1 MTKFIC
7 ALLTVT
13 FFVCVSLALA
23 QHRGLPA
30 DVPPNPN
37 YTVTDWGQLPDGKVW
52 KDMKT
57 VDSIDFDPHGKGSI
71 VVLVTPPI
79 ATDPSVLVFDYDG
92 KLQRSWGAGMF
103 VRPYDMVVDRFGFLW
118 IVDNTQNFVAKFTE
132 DGKQLMMVGTKG
144 VAGDNTS
151 HDRFNGPTD
160 VAVAKNG
167 DFFVTDGYNNSRI
180 VKFDKNGKFLMIIG
194 GTKGAEIGQ
203 FNLPHR
209 VFIDSK
215 NELVMM
221 DRVNKRIQFW
231 TLDGKFIKQWT
242 DLGFMYPSGMA
253 MGPDDTFYFSDSDG
267 QSVKIVKDDK
277 IIDSFGGLDGMRPHQ
292 IAVDRSGAMYLID
305 EPFRIVKKVVKKGS
319 LNSQLNVQP

>member
-1 MTKFIC
+1 VTKFIC
-7 ALLTVT
+7 ALLMLT
-13 FFVCVSLALA
+13 FFACVSEAFA

-30 DVPPNPN
+30 NVPPNPN

-71 VVLVTPPI
+71 VVLVTPPVT
-79 ATDPSVLVFDYDG
+79 TDPSVLVFDYDG

-103 VRPYDMVVDRFGFLW
+103 VRPYDMVVDRSGYLW

-167 DFFVTDGYNNSRI
+167 DFFVTDGYINSRI

-242 DLGFMYPSGMA
+242 DLDFMYPSGMA

-277 IIDSFGGLDGMRPHQ
+277 ILDAFGGLDGMRPHQ

-305 EPFRIVKKVVKKGS
+305 EPFRIVKKAVKKGT
-319 LNSQLNVQP
+319 LNSQLTVQP